1 MMSFALM
8 AALALLAMLLL
19 TRPWWS
25 RSAAKQVQRRAT
37 NIEAYRTRLAEL
49 DNELASGLL
58 EAESAQALRDELGA
72 RLLADAEP
80 SVNVPLASASKILW
94 PVVLALLL
102 PALAVLGYFYAD
114 SWRTQQTIDEI
125 AAHPESAQRLTI
137 EAMVQRLE
145 RKLVKSPD
153 DAEGWAMLG
162 RSYFAMS
169 RYPSA
174 ADAYHKANAL
184 NGGTQ
189 AEMLVAEGE
198 ALAMANERNLQG
210 EPSALFERALKLNAS
225 EGKALWYGGLA
236 AAQAKDFKLAMQ
248 RWLTLRDQP
257 DLPPEFAEVLST
269 RLQELSQLS
278 GLPVPKQAQ
287 KKESVQLVAG
297 VQLKLHVR
305 ITSEL
310 QKFVPA
316 RATLLVFAK
325 AADGPPMPLAVQ
337 KLTDFKL
344 PLDVI
349 LDDSMAM
356 MPQLKLSLFPRWTV
370 TARISTSGDVKAQAG
385 DLQGQIAVDAAQ
397 ASQALELV
405 ISERIKAD
413 PP

>member
-25 RSAAKQVQRRAT
+25 RSEARQVQRRAT
-37 NIEAYRTRLAEL
+37 NIEAYRTRLAEI

-80 SVNVPLASASKILW
+80 AVSAPLAATSKVLW
-94 PVVLALLL
+94 PLTLALLL
-102 PALAVLGYFYAD
+102 PAMAVLGYFYAD
-114 SWRTQQTIDEI
+114 SWRTQQTIDEV

-145 RKLVKSPD
+145 RKLTKSPD
-153 DAEGWAMLG
+153 DAEGWVMLG
-162 RSYFAMS
+162 RSYFAMA

-189 AEMLVAEGE
+189 AEVLVAEGE

-210 EPSALFERALKLNAS
+210 EPTALFERALKLNPS

-248 RWLTLRDQP
+248 RWLMLRDQS

-269 RLQELSQLS
+269 RLQELSQMS
-278 GLPVPKQAQ
+278 GLPVPK
-287 KKESVQLVAG
+287 KSPVQSVAG

-305 ITSEL
+305 MSAEL
-310 QKFVPA
+310 QKFMPA
-316 RATLLVFAK
+316 GATLLVFAK

-344 PLDVI
+344 PLDVV

-356 MPQLKLSLFPRWTV
+356 MPQLRLSLFPRWTV
-370 TARISTSGDVKAQAG
+370 TARITTSGDVRAQAG
-385 DLQGQIAVDAAQ
+385 DLQGQITVDAAK
-397 ASQALELV
+397 ASQAMELM